1 MSSTQESETCGG
13 YINEKEALP
22 IRQTEIEMGH
32 PQGPTPLQSANKFSH
47 GILTG
52 VLKKNNLKVWTRN
65 STGSV
70 IYPYKKQFHKH

>member
-32 PQGPTPLQSANKFSH
+32 PQVPTPLKSNNKCTH

-52 VLKKNNLKVWTRN
+52 LLK
-65 STGSV
+65 
-70 IYPYKKQFHKH
+70 